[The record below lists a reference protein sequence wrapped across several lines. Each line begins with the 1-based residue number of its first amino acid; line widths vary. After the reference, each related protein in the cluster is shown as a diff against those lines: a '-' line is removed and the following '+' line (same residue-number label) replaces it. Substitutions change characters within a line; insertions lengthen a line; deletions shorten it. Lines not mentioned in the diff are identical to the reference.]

1 MPNTA
6 ANEPSRDGGGNQP
19 TVLVIE
25 DSEHIRFCMMALL
38 VREGYQVL
46 TAPTGRDA
54 LAILRAPFSRIDVV
68 ILDVY
73 LPDVSGI
80 DLCARLRELYPSLP
94 VIVCTGAA
102 TAAEGARLL
111 ELGVQRYFLKPIA
124 PDELLASVEAT
135 LS

>member
-6 ANEPSRDGGGNQP
+6 ATPPPDGEEHQP
-19 TVLVIE
+19 AVLVIE
-25 DSEHIRFCMMALL
+25 DNEHIRFCMMALL

-46 TAPTGRDA
+46 TAPTGHDA
-54 LAILRAPFSRIDVV
+54 LAILRAPFARIDVV

-80 DLCARLRELYPSLP
+80 DLCVRLRELYPSLP